1 MNIYDTMNQL
11 ERELRA
17 LPEYQA
23 VVSALAAVKADE
35 TASALYAQFM
45 DVQMKMQTGQAL
57 SEDEQ
62 KAAQELF
69 ASLQD
74 NSVMAELLTKEQA
87 LQTITSDLQDIVFKP
102 LQELYAQ

>member
-17 LPEYQA
+17 SPEYQA